1 MLEEKERKEK
11 EEKIKSEKLLVAYKY
26 WDGYGHKYEMTV
38 TKGTSIFKFLI
49 YASKVF
55 SNIIIAIST
64 KISCIKRYKSS
75 RYDVCKRRFNNTT
88 SI

>member
-11 EEKIKSEKLLVAYKY
+11 EEKVKSEKLLVAYKY

-55 SNIIIAIST
+55 KIILL
-64 KISCIKRYKSS
+64 
-75 RYDVCKRRFNNTT
+75 
-88 SI
+88 